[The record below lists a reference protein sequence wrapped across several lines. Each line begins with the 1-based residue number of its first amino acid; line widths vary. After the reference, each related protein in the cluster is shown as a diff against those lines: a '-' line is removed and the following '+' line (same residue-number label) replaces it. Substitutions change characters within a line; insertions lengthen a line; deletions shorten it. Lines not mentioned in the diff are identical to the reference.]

1 MVLGTESFIVQKQED
16 AGSLANFLPD
26 SREVENK
33 YSRTLATDVENE
45 EVISFC
51 ELKQWLTQFS
61 VRFITIMVYIL
72 FGAFREQLVSFTDD
86 F

>member
-33 YSRTLATDVENE
+33 DSRTLATDVENE

-61 VRFITIMVYIL
+61 VY
-72 FGAFREQLVSFTDD
+72 
-86 F
+86 

>member
-33 YSRTLATDVENE
+33 DSRTLATEE

-61 VRFITIMVYIL
+61 VRFITTMVYC
-72 FGAFREQLVSFTDD
+72 LVLLGSS
-86 F
+86 

>member
-33 YSRTLATDVENE
+33 DSRTLATEE

-61 VRFITIMVYIL
+61 VRFLTTMVYC
-72 FGAFREQLVSFTDD
+72 LVLLGSS
-86 F
+86 

>member
-33 YSRTLATDVENE
+33 DSRTLATDE

-61 VRFITIMVYIL
+61 VSFITIMVYC
-72 FGAFREQLVSFTDD
+72 LVLLGSS
-86 F
+86 